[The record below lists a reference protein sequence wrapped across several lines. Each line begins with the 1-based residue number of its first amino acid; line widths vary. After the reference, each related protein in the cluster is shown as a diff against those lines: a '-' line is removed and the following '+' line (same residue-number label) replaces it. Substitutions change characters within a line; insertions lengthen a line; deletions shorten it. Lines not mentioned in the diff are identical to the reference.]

1 MRISARTDYAVRAM
15 AELAA
20 ARGAPL
26 TAEQVATRQV
36 IPVRFLFEV
45 LRELRMAHLVQ
56 SVRGP
61 GGGYV
66 LAAPA
71 EEISL
76 AAVIRAVDGPL
87 AKVRDLSLSE
97 LQYPGA
103 AAVLPDV
110 WRAVRASLRQVLEA
124 TTCADLARGQLP
136 ELVRHRA
143 QEYASQGPVSGETA
157 GSDGPDRRAGSR
169 EESSRMN
176 GGVRGNGRV
185 RMCSCQG
192 R

>member
-20 ARGAPL
+20 DDGGPL
-26 TAEQVATRQV
+26 TAEEMSARQD

-45 LRELRMAHLVQ
+45 LRALRMAGLVR

-66 LAAPA
+66 LAAAA

-87 AKVRDLSLSE
+87 AKVRDLSLGGLE
-97 LQYPGA
+97 YPGA

-110 WRAVRASLRQVLEA
+110 WRAVRASLRQVLE
-124 TTCADLARGQLP
+124 TTSCADLARGELP

-143 QEYASQGPVSGETA
+143 QEYVAQGPRPDGRLPA
-157 GSDGPDRRAGSR
+157 GHHHAR
-169 EESSRMN
+169 
-176 GGVRGNGRV
+176 
-185 RMCSCQG
+185 
-192 R
+192 